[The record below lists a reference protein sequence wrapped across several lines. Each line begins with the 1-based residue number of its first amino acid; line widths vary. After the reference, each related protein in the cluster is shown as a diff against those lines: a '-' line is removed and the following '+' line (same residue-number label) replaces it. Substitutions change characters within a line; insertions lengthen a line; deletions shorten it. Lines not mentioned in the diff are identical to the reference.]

1 MQKKTNLILTFTLM
15 ICLGL
20 WSCGGGV
27 SADDLD
33 AARSSVS
40 QQDPN
45 NDAQTNLSAANNGNN
60 ATVIKPN
67 ANQTTDAKVSAFDKK
82 TPEAPKVDP
91 DKVTQMAFQ
100 ETSFDFGAVQEG
112 EKVNHT
118 FKFKNTGDKPL
129 IISDARGSSGCTVP
143 QWPKEPIPPGEEGK
157 IKVEFN
163 SKGKSGKQTKFV
175 TLTANTDPAQT
186 KLSVSSEVIKLKE

>member
-1 MQKKTNLILTFTLM
+1 MQKKTNLILSLTLM

-20 WSCGGGV
+20 WSCGGSGV

-40 QQDPN
+40 EGAPN
-45 NDAQTNLSAANNGNN
+45 GVAANAANNNGNN
-60 ATVIKPN
+60 ATVIKPS
-67 ANQTTDAKVSAFDKK
+67 ANGAEAKVSAFDQKK

-91 DKVTQMAFQ
+91 NKVTQMAFQ
-100 ETSFDFGAVQEG
+100 ETSFDFGTVEEG

-129 IISDARGSSGCTVP
+129 IISNARGSCGCTVP

-163 SKGKSGKQTKFV
+163 SKGKKGKQTKFV
-175 TLTANTDPAQT
+175 TLTANTDPAET
-186 KLSVSSEVIKLKE
+186 KLSVSSEVIKLEE